1 MLCVS
6 ARAHNTGDTERL
18 LYFIAVSDIDINHP
32 SELMTLAL
40 LLLKSNYI

>member
-1 MLCVS
+1 MLCVR
-6 ARAHNTGDTERL
+6 ARVHNTGDTERL
-18 LYFIAVSDIDINHP
+18 LCFIAVSDIYINNP

>member
-1 MLCVS
+1 MLCVR
-6 ARAHNTGDTERL
+6 ARANNIADTECL
-18 LYFIAVSDIDINHP
+18 LCFIAVSDIYINHP